1 MGIPLLRG
9 RDFNDSDLYDRP
21 FVVIIS
27 ESLARQYFANE
38 DPIGHRTQCGLDSSN
53 WMTIVGVVGDVRQ
66 YSPAA
71 RPELEL
77 YMPVRQHPFMS
88 TDMEVVVRAIGNPK
102 ALIPAVQKSIH
113 DTNPEI
119 ALKFTTMS
127 AMVADSIDTQRFR
140 TVLASIFAVL
150 ALLLALSGM
159 YAVMNYVTTQ
169 RMAEFGLRSALGAQR
184 CNIVGLVLGGALKVA
199 AIGVTIGLALSVLT
213 TRLFESMLF
222 GVKSMDATTY
232 GIVIVVVLPVIV
244 LAAAVPG
251 WRASQ
256 VDPMVALRYE

>member
-1 MGIPLLRG
+1 
-9 RDFNDSDLYDRP
+9 
-21 FVVIIS
+21 
-27 ESLARQYFANE
+27 
-38 DPIGHRTQCGLDSSN
+38 
-53 WMTIVGVVGDVRQ
+53 
-66 YSPAA
+66 
-71 RPELEL
+71 
-77 YMPVRQHPFMS
+77 
-88 TDMEVVVRAIGNPK
+88 
-102 ALIPAVQKSIH
+102 
-113 DTNPEI
+113 
-119 ALKFTTMS
+119 LKFTTMS
-127 AMVADSIDTQRFR
+127 DMVGDSIGTQRFR

-184 CNIVGLVLGGALKVA
+184 GNIVGLVLGGALKVA

-256 VDPMVALRYE
+256 VDPMVALHYE